1 VGGLIAQ
8 AEAYSFGDID
18 GLMVLSYSDTNVSLA
33 AKTALTIATQQCT
46 AGGQRQSGNSG
57 PTGYIYF
64 GADTAAKFIEAH
76 FYPPN
81 ADPTV
86 VETTAGLRSRDPC
99 GDILSY
105 KTAVASNL
113 ANIAKITIPTLVV
126 IGAEDAIYPV
136 RADKQASLLTGSSDV
151 TPITIAGSGPRAHL
165 APERRNVLRAGV
177 ELVDADGFGGW
188 AMPIGAPNTGGGS
201 AAAQDRSAMEMIWGG
216 VLLALGLGG
225 GLILYRRRETR

>member
-1 VGGLIAQ
+1 MGGLIAQ

-151 TPITIAGSGPRAHL
+151 TPITIAGSGHALTLHRS
-165 APERRNVLRAGV
+165 AGMFSAQV
-177 ELVDADGFGGW
+177 SNWL
-188 AMPIGAPNTGGGS
+188 MQKGS
-201 AAAQDRSAMEMIWGG
+201 AAGQCRSELRTPVAE
-216 VLLALGLGG
+216 VLPHRTAPPW
-225 GLILYRRRETR
+225 R